1 MTGDLF
7 ILLFLAVAAG
17 ITGML
22 GLKKEKA
29 FCLILSALALP
40 VLVFLALWTGAGLEG
55 ASLCLCVTA
64 VPVLLGL
71 PGGPEG
77 EKR

>member
-1 MTGDLF
+1 MTGNLL
-7 ILLFLAVAAG
+7 ILLFLAAAAG

-22 GLKKEKA
+22 GLKKKKA

-40 VLVFLALWTGAGLEG
+40 VLVFLALWTGERAEG
-55 ASLCLCVTA
+55 ASLCLCVIA
-64 VPVLLGL
+64 VPVLLGM
-71 PGGPEG
+71 PGVTEG